1 MKKLFG
7 QMAADKRW
15 QARGKTSRQCE
26 SEKNF
31 CCMAEFFRSPRKSV
45 RLKKHKNNSSCGQ
58 GCCHIVGK
66 KARWRP

>member
-7 QMAADKRW
+7 QMAADRRW

-26 SEKNF
+26 CEKNF

-45 RLKKHKNNSSCGQ
+45 RLEKQNVTVA
-58 GCCHIVGK
+58 VGGD
-66 KARWRP
+66 AVS